1 MMPLLFLPLVL
12 PLFLPVPRQEQ
23 AQADG
28 ACIIRLE
35 RRDFTE
41 EVSCEGAFVPW
52 EADEIALW
60 PEAFRGELVLVD
72 VRPSGSYVNEGDA
85 IARLDTSAVDR
96 EIHAAEL
103 EVRWAETALMSA
115 EARLE
120 ADEGAAR
127 EVAEIAAAALE
138 RARRELLGWQ
148 ERELS
153 LRARELDLRDL
164 YTQHSIEDQEAELA
178 ELESMYREDELTD
191 ATEELVLKRSRRNLA
206 ATYTSRDL
214 AQERRAFEDAYEI
227 VTQTELKEESVRQ
240 HEGALARLLRT
251 QEGEAR
257 AREDAVLAAEEELA
271 RKREQLER
279 LVADRE
285 AFEVRAP
292 RAGLL
297 VHGAPAHYE
306 PGAVAPRHAA
316 GQSLPPRQTLFTVLE
331 PDRCAL
337 VVNVPEGKL
346 SSVRDGM
353 AVKVVPAAAPGT
365 TLLGNLRLERC
376 PQPDSAQA
384 AENRFKGTVA
394 FEAPAYGMV
403 PGMRAGA
410 AIVTETRTAAFVLPR
425 SALLGEGASLH
436 CLAAG
441 EDGEFRR
448 VDLAPGPGTDAE
460 IVVTG
465 ELAEGMRVLVPRPEA
480 AGR

>member
-1 MMPLLFLPLVL
+1 MPLVFLPLVL
-12 PLFLPVPRQEQ
+12 PLFLLFPRQAP

-28 ACIIRLE
+28 AGVIRLE

-41 EVSCEGAFVPW
+41 EVSCEGTFVPW
-52 EADEIALW
+52 EADEITLW
-60 PEAFRGELVLVD
+60 PDVFRGELVLVE
-72 VRPSGSYVNEGDA
+72 VRPSGSYVNEGDT
-85 IARLDTSAVDR
+85 IARLDTSAIDR

-103 EVRWAETALMSA
+103 EVRWAETALLNA
-115 EARLE
+115 EARYE

-127 EVAEIAAAALE
+127 EAADMATAALE
-138 RARRELLGWQ
+138 RARRDLLGWQ
-148 ERELS
+148 ERELG
-153 LRARELDLRDL
+153 LRTRELDLRDL
-164 YTQHSIEDQEAELA
+164 YTRHSIEDQEAELA

-206 ATYTSRDL
+206 AACTSRDL
-214 AQERRAFEDAYEI
+214 AQERRAFEDAYEV

-257 AREDAVLAAEEELA
+257 AREDTVVAAEEELA

-285 AFEVRAP
+285 AFEIRAP

-297 VHGAPAHYE
+297 VHGAPANYE
-306 PGAVAPRHAA
+306 PGAVAPRHQT
-316 GQSLPPRQTLFTVLE
+316 GQGLPARQTLFTVLE

-337 VVNVPEGKL
+337 VLNVPEGNL
-346 SSVRDGM
+346 SSVQDGM

-376 PQPDSAQA
+376 PRPDSAQA
-384 AENRFKGTVA
+384 PENRFKGLVA
-394 FEAPAYGMV
+394 FEAPAHGMV
-403 PGMRAGA
+403 PGMRAKA
-410 AIVTETRTAAFVLPR
+410 ALVTETHTGAFVLPR
-425 SALLGEGASLH
+425 SALQGEGASLH

-448 VDLAPGPGTDAE
+448 VDLKPGPGTDAE
-460 IVVTG
+460 VVVSG

-480 AGR
+480 AAR